1 MDSLTQILE
10 EELEN
15 SFEVKDR
22 KALHRSVI
30 LLVENLVGR
39 EKHQTEFHTLQKD
52 IGNVKDEL
60 KTDMSSLRDELK
72 TDMNDLKDELKGD
85 MASLRNELKDDMV
98 QFKDEMKSEL
108 TGFQN
113 AIKSD
118 TADLRSDVKVLEK
131 TMIQGFSDI
140 DKRLAESH
148 QSQRRVTSFLSIIF
162 IVFGVL
168 ISVFEFIR

>member
-1 MDSLTQILE
+1 MESLTQILE

-39 EKHQTEFHTLQKD
+39 EKHKNEFHTLQKD
-52 IGNVKDEL
+52 IGNVKDEIKTDMSNLRDDL
-60 KTDMSSLRDELK
+60 KTDMSHLRDELKTDMSDLRNELKTDMNGLRDELK
-72 TDMNDLKDELKGD
+72 TDMNGFRDELKSE
-85 MASLRNELKDDMV
+85 MAEV
-98 QFKDEMKSEL
+98 
-108 TGFQN
+108 
-113 AIKSD
+113 KSD
-118 TADLRSDVKVLEK
+118 VTVIEKV
-131 TMIQGFSDI
+131 MSQGFATV
-140 DKRLAESH
+140 DKRLTESH
-148 QSQRRVTSFLSIIF
+148 QSQKRVTSFLSIVF